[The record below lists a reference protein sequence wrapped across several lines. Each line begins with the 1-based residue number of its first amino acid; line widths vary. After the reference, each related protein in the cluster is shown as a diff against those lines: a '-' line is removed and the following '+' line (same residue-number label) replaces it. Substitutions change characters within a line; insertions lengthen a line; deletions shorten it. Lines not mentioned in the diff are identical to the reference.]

1 MLGWHISVYRS
12 TGVQFQAFNMEQAE
26 RQRIAVWQTGWSGLD
41 WIEEI
46 LQSGNG
52 HQFGASGYPNRYL
65 IQARHV
71 VPTLLS
77 GPPHARSVWL
87 REPGDVLN
95 DKWVGKTL
103 IDEVAARLCPDDE
116 VLLVEAWDES

>member
-1 MLGWHISVYRS
+1 MLGWHISVYQS
-12 TGVQFQAFNMEQAE
+12 TGVQFQADNTEQVE
-26 RQRIAVWQTGWSGLD
+26 RTRIAVWQTGLGGLD

-52 HQFGASGYPNRYL
+52 RQFGASGYPNRYL

-77 GPPHARSVWL
+77 GPPHARIVWL
-87 REPGDVLN
+87 CEPGDVLN
-95 DKWVGKTL
+95 DKWVGRTM
-103 IDEVAARLCPDDE
+103 IDEVAARQCPADE